1 VELREIRTR
10 QIRGRPIFRAAAGGG
25 MARIME
31 FKRQLNV
38 DDPGPE
44 PLDGRERM
52 GRWRLSSMTGRSARH
67 VIPFLVHP
75 QSLLER

>member
-1 VELREIRTR
+1 
-10 QIRGRPIFRAAAGGG
+10 

-31 FKRQLNV
+31 FMRQLNV

-44 PLDGRERM
+44 PLDEARAL

-67 VIPFLVHP
+67 VIPILVHP
-75 QSLLER
+75 ESLLER

>member
-38 DDPGPE
+38 DDPGRN
-44 PLDGRERM
+44 LWM
-52 GRWRLSSMTGRSARH
+52 GESAWGAGGSR
-67 VIPFLVHP
+67 
-75 QSLLER
+75 Q

>member
-1 VELREIRTR
+1 
-10 QIRGRPIFRAAAGGG
+10 

-38 DDPGPE
+38 DDPRPE
-44 PLDGRERM
+44 PLDGR
-52 GRWRLSSMTGRSARH
+52 GRVGPLRLSSMTGRSALH

-75 QSLLER
+75 ESPPER